1 MKILITLIA
10 IVFTLNVSAQTKTPI
25 KKDTVVKIDSLTMNT
40 KFISINDVGKALAGL
55 EDKLTVSQAKT
66 FDAIFQVI
74 VQQLAKEY
82 YAKKEQP
89 K

>member
-1 MKILITLIA
+1 MKILTLIA
-10 IVFTLNVSAQTKTPI
+10 IVFTLNVSAQTKAPI
-25 KKDTVVKIDSLTMNT
+25 KTDTASKKVDSLTANT
-40 KFISINDVGKALAGL
+40 KFISISDVGKALSQL
-55 EDKLTVSQAKT
+55 EDKMTVTQAKT

-82 YAKKEQP
+82 YTKKEQP